1 MVSGRKRRKRSLEAL
16 VDKQL
21 LIQLRLENL
30 LASENLRRDRERVRR
45 RMHSQYV
52 V

>member
-1 MVSGRKRRKRSLEAL
+1 MSGRKRRKRSLQDL
-16 VDKQL
+16 VDREI

-30 LASENLRRDRERVRR
+30 LTSENLRRDRERVKRVR
-45 RMHSQYV
+45 EYV